1 MSTVTAREPLQ
12 SVAAI
17 AVAAETR
24 PVQLRLAAALAGQSV
39 YQLRV
44 ISSLRRLIVKGVS
57 DDVAVTYH
65 ETLCSADCESFKQV
79 KARFPELL
87 IVAVCESADGRAV
100 RHALDSGTDGLVFAD
115 ELEATLRPT
124 VAAALAGQIAV
135 PRDLRSFIRKP
146 SLSAKERSV
155 LGLLVMGLTN
165 SEISARLF
173 LAESTVK
180 SHLSSAYT
188 KMGVRSRSEAVSL
201 LLDPKQPLGAA
212 IGVVPAVPVQADGP
226 GRSIEALRSVS

>member
-1 MSTVTAREPLQ
+1 MSTLTAGPTVQ
-12 SVAAI
+12 SVAAVTV
-17 AVAAETR
+17 VAEKR
-24 PVQLRLAAALAGQSV
+24 SVQLRLAGALAGQSAF
-39 YQLRV
+39 QLRIV
-44 ISSLRRLIVKGVS
+44 PSLRPLIAIGAS
-57 DDVAVTYH
+57 DDAVVTYH
-65 ETLCSADCESFKQV
+65 ETLGSADCESFKQV
-79 KARFPELL
+79 KTRFPELL

-124 VAAALAGQIAV
+124 VAAALVGQIAV
-135 PRDLRSFIRKP
+135 PRDLRAFIRKP
-146 SLSAKERSV
+146 SLSAKERRV

-201 LLDPKQPLGAA
+201 LLDPTQPL
-212 IGVVPAVPVQADGP
+212 GVVPAASGRAGRP
-226 GRSIEALRSVS
+226 GRNIEALRPVS